1 MMKPSRK
8 HQRGLTLVE
17 VLIVMAIAVLLVSG
31 MVFASG
37 QIQRSRLRSSSTRV
51 ATAMRTAWQ
60 RASATGRDLR
70 LVIDTDQNTIW
81 IEESQEKM
89 LIQSGDKVGTG
100 GADPATAAEKAA
112 AEDANRLVLGPTAP
126 RAGFAPIEG
135 PAGQPQP
142 LYPGI
147 GVKAVDANHE
157 TKPRTSGRGYVYFFG
172 SDAERASVILVVR
185 GDEEDKDALSV
196 VLSPLSG
203 KATIQEGAV
212 YIPHPRDDAEAS
224 EAEDDGR

>member
-1 MMKPSRK
+1 MKKSSRS
-8 HQRGLTLVE
+8 QERGLTLVE
-17 VLIVMAIAVLLVSG
+17 VLIVMAIAVFLVSG

-51 ATAMRTAWQ
+51 AAAMKVAWQ

-70 LVIDTDQNTIW
+70 LVIDPDQNTIW
-81 IEESQEKM
+81 IEESRQKM

-100 GADPATAAEKAA
+100 GADPATTAEKLAQEEA
-112 AEDANRLVLGPTAP
+112 TRITLGPQSP
-126 RAGFAPIEG
+126 RAGFTPVDG

-147 GVKAVDANHE
+147 MVKAIDATHE
-157 TKPRTSGRGYVYFFG
+157 TKPRTSGRGYIYFFG
-172 SDAERASVILVVR
+172 SDAERASVVLHIA
-185 GDEEDKDALSV
+185 GEAEDKDAMSV

-203 KATIQEGAV
+203 KATIQMGAV

>member
-1 MMKPSRK
+1 
-8 HQRGLTLVE
+8 LVE
-17 VLIVMAIAVLLVSG
+17 VLIVMAIAVFLVGG

-51 ATAMRTAWQ
+51 ATAMRVAWQ

-70 LVIDTDQNTIW
+70 LVIDADQGAIW
-81 IEESQEKM
+81 IEESREKM
-89 LIQSGDKVGTG
+89 LVQSGDKVGTG
-100 GADPATAAEKAA
+100 GADPATAAEKQAQEEA
-112 AEDANRLVLGPTAP
+112 SRITVGPQAP
-126 RAGFAPIEG
+126 RAGFTAIEG
-135 PAGQPQP
+135 PAGQPQA

-147 GVKAVDANHE
+147 LVKAIDATHE
-157 TKPRTSGRGYVYFFG
+157 TKPRTSGRGYIYFFG
-172 SDAERASVILVVR
+172 SDAERASVVLHVS
-185 GDEEDKDALSV
+185 GEDEDKDAMSV

-203 KATIQEGAV
+203 KATIQGGAV